1 MIRSPITT
9 TTTTATTTTATTTT
23 ATATTDVPTDGEAR
37 THRHGSTMRFDT
49 PAPVSAVLDIPAGHV
64 RFVAADRTD
73 TAVEVRPANVK
84 LALTGMA

>member
-1 MIRSPITT
+1 
-9 TTTTATTTTATTTT
+9 
-23 ATATTDVPTDGEAR
+23 
-37 THRHGSTMRFDT
+37 MRFDT